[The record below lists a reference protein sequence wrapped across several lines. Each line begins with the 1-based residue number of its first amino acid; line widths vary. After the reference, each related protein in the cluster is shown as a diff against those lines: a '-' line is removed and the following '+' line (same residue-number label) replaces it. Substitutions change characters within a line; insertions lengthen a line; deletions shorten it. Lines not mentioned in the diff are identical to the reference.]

1 MVVRAVMN
9 AWLISRQQFPSR
21 KQQLPQFP
29 EENSVGPIVVDD
41 DFDDDAAINVEKR
54 SDIVPARRGRPAQSS
69 GPDGFRSNAL
79 FWKGIVFGLLAVVL
93 VKMVFEVKV
102 PFGIDWYLY

>member
-9 AWLISRQQFPSR
+9 AWLVSRQQFPSR
-21 KQQLPQFP
+21 KQQLPQFLEKKAVKQP
-29 EENSVGPIVVDD
+29 VVDD
-41 DFDDDAAINVEKR
+41 DVDDDAAIIVEKR
-54 SDIVPARRGRPAQSS
+54 NDIVPARRGRPARSS
-69 GPDGFRSNAL
+69 EHEGIWSNAL

-93 VKMVFEVKV
+93 IKMVFEVQA